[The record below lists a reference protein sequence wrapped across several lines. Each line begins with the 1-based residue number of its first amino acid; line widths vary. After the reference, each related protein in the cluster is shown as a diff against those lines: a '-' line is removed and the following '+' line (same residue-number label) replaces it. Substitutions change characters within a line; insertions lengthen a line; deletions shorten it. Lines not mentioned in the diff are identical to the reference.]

1 MQIAQLKEKFVE
13 IFGEGEARV
22 FIGPARVNLIGE
34 HIDYNGGNV
43 FPCAISLRS
52 ACVARKRDDKIIRL
66 ASTSYP
72 HIVTAEIDKLEEYKN
87 LEWGNYQLGVAYCL
101 MQDGHEIC
109 GMDMLFDET
118 VPHASGLSSSA
129 AIEMAMGMA
138 TAALSGF
145 EVDGVRMAQ
154 IGQMAENNYVGMNCG
169 IMDQFA
175 SRMGKKGS
183 AILLNCGTL
192 EYEYAP
198 FNLEEK
204 GLRLIIMNTKKP
216 RSLITSAY
224 NTRRAECE
232 EALREL
238 QEGCDC
244 EFICDLTP
252 EMFEELARLITKPTN
267 VKRALHCVM
276 ENQRTKDAIAA
287 LNAGDIEAFGSLMV
301 ESHVSLRDL
310 YEVSGIE
317 LDTMVEAALKQEG
330 VLGARMTGAGFGGC
344 ALAIVKEECVDK
356 FIENVGKEYNE
367 KIGYVAEFYIA
378 EIADGAGELV
388 D

>member
-1 MQIAQLKEKFVE
+1 MEIAKLREKFCE
-13 IFGEGEARV
+13 LFGEGETRV

-52 ACVARKRDDKIIRL
+52 ACVARKRNDNIIRL

-72 HIVTAEIDKLEEYKN
+72 EIVTADINKLEDYKK
-87 LEWGNYQLGVAYCL
+87 LEWGNYQLGVAYCI
-101 MQDGHEIC
+101 QQEGHEIC

-129 AIEMAMGMA
+129 AIELA
-138 TAALSGF
+138 TGRAIAALSGI
-145 EVDGVRMAQ
+145 EIDPVRMAQ
-154 IGQMAENNYVGMNCG
+154 LGQMAENNYVGMNCG

-175 SRMGKKGS
+175 SSLGKKGC

-192 EYEYAP
+192 DYEYAP

-232 EALREL
+232 TALMEL
-238 QEGCDC
+238 QEGCDA
-244 EFICDLTP
+244 EFLCDITP
-252 EMFEELARLITKPTN
+252 DMFEELARLITKPDN
-267 VKRALHCVM
+267 VKRALHVIT

-287 LNAGDIEAFGSLMV
+287 LNAGDIEKFGQLMV

-310 YEVSGIE
+310 YEVTGLE
-317 LDTMVEAALKQEG
+317 LDSIVEAALKQEG

-344 ALAIVKEECVDK
+344 ALAIVKEECVDE
-356 FIENVGKEYNE
+356 FIKNVSAEYTE
-367 KIGYVAEFYIA
+367 KTGYSGEFYIA
-378 EIADGAGELV
+378 EIADGAGEV
-388 D
+388 F

>member
-1 MQIAQLKEKFVE
+1 MEITALKKKFVE
-13 IFGEGEARV
+13 IYGGTEEDLRV

-52 ACVARKRDDKIIRL
+52 ACIARKRNDDTIRL

-72 HIVTAEIDKLEEYKN
+72 KMVEADINKLEDYKK
-87 LEWGNYQLGVAYCL
+87 LEWGNYQLGVAYCI
-101 MQDGHEIC
+101 QKDGHKIS

-129 AIEMAMGMA
+129 AIEMATG
-138 TAALSGF
+138 AAIAGLCNL
-145 EVDGVRMAQ
+145 EIDPARMAQ
-154 IGQMAENNYVGMNCG
+154 LGQMAENEYVGMNCG

-175 SRMGKKGS
+175 SEMGKEGC

-192 EYEYAP
+192 KYEYAP

-232 EALREL
+232 EALRDL

-244 EFICDLTP
+244 EYLCDITP
-252 EMFEELARLITKPTN
+252 DMFEQLARLITKPTN
-267 VKRALHCVM
+267 VKRALHVVT
-276 ENQRTKDAIAA
+276 ENQRTKDAIAC
-287 LNAGDIEAFGSLMV
+287 LNKGDIEGFGDLMIQ
-301 ESHVSLRDL
+301 SHVSLRDL
-310 YEVSGIE
+310 YEVTGEE
-317 LDTMVEAALKQEG
+317 LDAMVESALNQDG

-344 ALAIVKEECVDK
+344 ALAIVKEENVEK
-356 FIENVGKEYNE
+356 FIENVGKEYTE
-367 KIGYVAEFYIA
+367 KTGYVGEFYIA
-378 EIADGAGELV
+378 EISGGAREI
-388 D
+388 

>member
-1 MQIAQLKEKFVE
+1 MEIAKLKERFCE
-13 IFGEGEARV
+13 IFGEGETRV

-52 ACVARKRDDKIIRL
+52 ACVARKRDDRKIRL

-72 HIVTAEIDKLEEYKN
+72 KIVEADIDRLEEYKT
-87 LEWGNYQLGVAYCL
+87 LEWGNYQLGVAYCI
-101 MQDGHEIC
+101 MQDGHDIC

-129 AIEMAMGMA
+129 AIEMATGA
-138 TAALSGF
+138 AIAALSGL
-145 EVDGVRMAQ
+145 DIDPVRMAQ
-154 IGQMAENNYVGMNCG
+154 LGQMAENQYVGMNCG

-175 SRMGKKGS
+175 SEMGKKGN

-198 FNLEEK
+198 FDLESR

-232 EALREL
+232 AALADL
-238 QEGCDC
+238 QEGCDA
-244 EFICDLTP
+244 EYLCDLTP
-252 EMFEELARLITKPTN
+252 DMFAELQTLITDPVH
-267 VKRALHCVM
+267 VKRALHVVT
-276 ENQRTKDAIAA
+276 ENQRTKDAIAC
-287 LNAGDIEAFGSLMV
+287 LNAGDIEGFPHLMI

-310 YEVSGIE
+310 YEVTGPE
-317 LDTMVEAALKQEG
+317 LDAMVEAALDQPG
-330 VLGARMTGAGFGGC
+330 VLGGRMTGAGFGGC
-344 ALAIVKEECVDK
+344 ALAIVKEECVDS
-356 FIENVGKEYNE
+356 FIENVGRIYKE
-367 KIGYVAEFYIA
+367 KTGYTGEFYIA
-378 EIADGAGELV
+378 EIADGAGEYV
-388 D
+388 G